1 MATNAAKELLKLI
14 DSWKPDGSVTDARRT
29 SPRDVEGLWAVEH
42 RAVRYLAE
50 VETFLATRDE
60 AVEYKPL
67 ITQLRRFVFASDAAW
82 DQNGS
87 KLDGRDR
94 MQLRLVGELMS
105 TTPLSTTLD
114 PVHVGALRDAIQECL
129 DVLDIEPRQIE
140 ERANYLRYLLHRC
153 LDILEGEDVDLLA
166 LRNLSFQ
173 ASGVALGVLGDLPE
187 EKREPFIHGLAFMT
201 GTWFGNATA
210 GAAGNLLTEGVAKVA
225 GLIGP

>member
-14 DSWKPDGSVTDARRT
+14 DSWKPDGSVTTARRT
-29 SPRDVEGLWAVEH
+29 SPKDAEGLWAAEH

-50 VETFLATRDE
+50 IETFLATRDE
-60 AVEYKPL
+60 AAEYKPL

-153 LDILEGEDVDLLA
+153 LDILEGEEVDLLA

-173 ASGVALGVLGDLPE
+173 ASGVALGVVSELPE
-187 EKREPFIHGLAFMT
+187 EKRKPFIDNLSVINGS
-201 GTWFGNATA
+201 WFSAATA
-210 GAAGNLLTEGVAKVA
+210 GGVGNLLSQGITTVA
-225 GLIGP
+225 GLIGS